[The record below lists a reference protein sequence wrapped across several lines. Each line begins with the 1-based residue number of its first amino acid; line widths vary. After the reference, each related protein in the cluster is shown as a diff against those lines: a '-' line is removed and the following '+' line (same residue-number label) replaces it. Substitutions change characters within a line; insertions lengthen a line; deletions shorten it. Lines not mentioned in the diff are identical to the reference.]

1 MSDKN
6 ENTEASNPEPD
17 KIPESSSQQASNSP
31 AEVAENTES
40 INTPLLPES
49 MEVHHHAHSH
59 GKKNWKSYIRE
70 FLMLFL
76 AVFCGSLAEYQL
88 EHKIERDRA
97 HELAKSFYEE
107 LKSDSL
113 TAVIKCENRIRQE
126 QALQYLSKY
135 FKDSSLTE
143 LPKLFALNF
152 EYGIS
157 FRTPGVFEPKT
168 AILEQLKSSG
178 SLRYFKNETFQSLVG
193 DISIAIR
200 NIYDR
205 QALETSAR
213 IEYLNP
219 LLVKHH
225 DYEFW
230 NTITK
235 GNTITF
241 DVATKNYEES
251 DDFVPFRLRGIDKI
265 DREFVFG
272 CLSFYSLNALQSTR
286 TVHIQKYRDLN
297 AQLLQLLRS
306 NYELE

>member
-6 ENTEASNPEPD
+6 EKTDATNPEPD
-17 KIPESSSQQASNSP
+17 KIPESASQHACDNP
-31 AEVAENTES
+31 AVVDSDTES
-40 INTPLLPES
+40 INTPLLTES
-49 MEVHHHAHSH
+49 MEVHHHSHSH

-107 LKSDSL
+107 LKADSL
-113 TAVIKCENRIRQE
+113 TAAIKCENRIRQE
-126 QALQYLSKY
+126 KALQYLSKY
-135 FKDSSLTE
+135 FKDSSLIE

-235 GNTITF
+235 ENTMTF

>member
-6 ENTEASNPEPD
+6 ESTDGANPEHD
-17 KIPESSSQQASNSP
+17 KIPESSSQQADENP
-31 AEVAENTES
+31 AVVDSDTES
-40 INTPLLPES
+40 VNTPLLTES

-126 QALQYLSKY
+126 QALKYLSKY

-143 LPKLFALNF
+143 LPKLFAINF

-230 NTITK
+230 GKITNDNTID
-235 GNTITF
+235 F
-241 DVATKNYEES
+241 AEATKNYENS
-251 DDFVPFRLRGIDKI
+251 DEFVPFRLRGIDKI

-272 CLSFYSLNALQSTR
+272 CLSFYSLNAMQSTR

-297 AQLLQLLRS
+297 AQLLQLLRT

>member
-6 ENTEASNPEPD
+6 ESTDAANPEHD
-17 KIPESSSQQASNSP
+17 KIPESSSQQDSDNPAVVDDNTAS
-31 AEVAENTES
+31 V
-40 INTPLLPES
+40 NTPLLTEH

-59 GKKNWKSYIRE
+59 GKKNWKSNIRE

-126 QALQYLSKY
+126 KALQYLSKY
-135 FKDSSLTE
+135 FKDSSLTDV
-143 LPKLFALNF
+143 PKLFAVNF

-230 NTITK
+230 NKITK
-235 GNTITF
+235 NQSVNF
-241 DVATKNYEES
+241 DVATKIYENSNET
-251 DDFVPFRLRGIDKI
+251 VPFNMRGIDKI
-265 DREFVFG
+265 DREFVSG
-272 CLSFYSLNALQSTR
+272 CLYFYSLNAMQSTR
-286 TVHIQKYRDLN
+286 TVHIQKYRDIN
-297 AQLLQLLRS
+297 AQLLHLLRT

>member
-1 MSDKN
+1 MPDKN
-6 ENTEASNPEPD
+6 ESTDATNPEHD
-17 KIPESSSQQASNSP
+17 KIPESLSQQASNNP
-31 AEVAENTES
+31 ALADSDTES
-40 INTPLLPES
+40 VNSPLLPES
-49 MEVHHHAHSH
+49 MEVHHHSHSH
-59 GKKNWKSYIRE
+59 GKKNWKSNIRE

-97 HELAKSFYEE
+97 HELAQSFYEE

-113 TAVIKCENRIRQE
+113 TASIKCENRIRQE
-126 QALQYLSKY
+126 KALQYLSKY
-135 FKDSSLTE
+135 FLDSSLTDV
-143 LPKLFALNF
+143 PKLFAVNF

-178 SLRYFKNETFQSLVG
+178 SLRYFKNEEFQSLVG

-235 GNTITF
+235 NQTVNF
-241 DVATKNYEES
+241 DVATKNYENSNEII
-251 DDFVPFRLRGIDKI
+251 PFNMRGVDKI
-265 DREFVFG
+265 DREFVSG
-272 CLSFYSLNALQSTR
+272 CLFFYGLNAMQSTR
-286 TVHIQKYRDLN
+286 TVHIQKYRELN
-297 AQLLQLLRS
+297 AKLLQLLRTS
-306 NYELE
+306 YELE

>member
-6 ENTEASNPEPD
+6 ENTEAANPENEKNP
-17 KIPESSSQQASNSP
+17 
-31 AEVAENTES
+31 ENTSKQDSTNPAVPDGDTES
-40 INTPLLPES
+40 VNTPLLTEP

-135 FKDSSLTE
+135 FKDSSLTDP
-143 LPKLFALNF
+143 PKLFAVNF

-241 DVATKNYEES
+241 DVATKNYDES
-251 DDFVPFRLRGIDKI
+251 DEFVPFRLRGVDKI
-265 DREFVFG
+265 DRDYVSG
-272 CLSFYSLNALQSTR
+272 CLSFYSLNAMQSTR

-306 NYELE
+306 NYGLE

>member
-6 ENTEASNPEPD
+6 ESTDAVNPDNE
-17 KIPESSSQQASNSP
+17 KIPENTSKQDSGNPAVVAGDAAS
-31 AEVAENTES
+31 V
-40 INTPLLPES
+40 NTPLLTES
-49 MEVHHHAHSH
+49 MEVHHHPHSH

-126 QALQYLSKY
+126 QALKYLSKY
-135 FKDSSLTE
+135 FKDSSLTD
-143 LPKLFALNF
+143 LPKLFAVNF

-306 NYELE
+306 NYGLE